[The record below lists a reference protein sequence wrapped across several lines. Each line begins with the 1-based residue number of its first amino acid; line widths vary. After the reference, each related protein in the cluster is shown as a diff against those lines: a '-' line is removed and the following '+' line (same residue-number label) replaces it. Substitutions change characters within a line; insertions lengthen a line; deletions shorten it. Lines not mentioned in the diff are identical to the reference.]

1 MGSNFR
7 SKHRSIRSKK
17 RRERPYRQEPMY
29 KWIEINMLEGNT
41 ICRPTVDGIKKGV
54 KAFLLFEN
62 LDKSTWMK
70 TLSDSRS
77 AYTSLKEHFLKHIEH
92 PDDLSGSDP
101 LTEDENVSKI
111 RL

>member
-1 MGSNFR
+1 
-7 SKHRSIRSKK
+7 
-17 RRERPYRQEPMY
+17 MY
-29 KWIEINMLEGNT
+29 KWIKINMLEGNT
-41 ICRPTVDGIKKGV
+41 ICRPTVNRIKRGG

-77 AYTSLKEHFLKHIEH
+77 AYISLKGHFLKHIEH
-92 PDDLSGSDP
+92 PDDLSESDP
-101 LTEDENVSKI
+101 LTEDTKVSNI